1 MSPSLSKITM
11 SPNATTHPSLNHQQT
26 SILTTDASLS
36 DGRVSPPSHDPYSY
50 AFAQASQQLFF
61 VTSYSDFDKLAH
73 GPRGNAAKH
82 TLRVYGFEA
91 NGSSLV
97 LLHVAGEGSEVIN
110 PAFSRFHPRLNV
122 VYTCTEDIEDNGRI
136 LAYQINTD
144 GSLELTGSVDAGGTS
159 TCYLTVDRDQRHL
172 IAVNYWDSSL
182 AVIPLKEDGSFAGKI
197 KNMYDPRGGIAMRAQ
212 AKKFGG
218 VNHSNNDES
227 TIAQRQVDPHSHA
240 LVLDPF
246 EGCVAYVP
254 DLGKDLIREFWYD
267 KEAGS
272 VACELNVLPSGMS
285 TGRPDGPRYFEFHPR
300 FNVAYVVNELSS
312 TVAVFRVDRELLSE
326 IALAS
331 KNKQP
336 MDQFK
341 NRSTLRLIQSIK
353 TVPSAFP
360 IEMNT
365 CGRMCVHPSGKFVV
379 VSNRGHESITIFRV
393 KQCNSTNGGKAS
405 KGTLAQV
412 GFFHTRGE
420 TPRHFQFDAS
430 GQILIVA
437 NQDSD
442 TIAVFTFNLT
452 TGEIKYTGNEY
463 RVPSPNFICSCPM
476 SDRYDDDDNNFV
488 AVDVVADMNN
498 HLTMM
503 EQNRDTITS
512 IPSTVMFDLTKKN
525 SVEDELRKEIEE
537 LKKQISILSPGGTPM
552 TSAATSLTSDGAQ
565 KLRDLFENRCTL
577 DRLEER

>member
-1 MSPSLSKITM
+1 M
-11 SPNATTHPSLNHQQT
+11 
-26 SILTTDASLS
+26 
-36 DGRVSPPSHDPYSY
+36 
-50 AFAQASQQLFF
+50 
-61 VTSYSDFDKLAH
+61 
-73 GPRGNAAKH
+73 
-82 TLRVYGFEA
+82 
-91 NGSSLV
+91 
-97 LLHVAGEGSEVIN
+97 
-110 PAFSRFHPRLNV
+110 
-122 VYTCTEDIEDNGRI
+122 
-136 LAYQINTD
+136 
-144 GSLELTGSVDAGGTS
+144 
-159 TCYLTVDRDQRHL
+159 
-172 IAVNYWDSSL
+172 
-182 AVIPLKEDGSFAGKI
+182 
-197 KNMYDPRGGIAMRAQ
+197 
-212 AKKFGG
+212 
-218 VNHSNNDES
+218 
-227 TIAQRQVDPHSHA
+227 
-240 LVLDPF
+240 
-246 EGCVAYVP
+246 
-254 DLGKDLIREFWYD
+254 
-267 KEAGS
+267 
-272 VACELNVLPSGMS
+272 
-285 TGRPDGPRYFEFHPR
+285 
-300 FNVAYVVNELSS
+300 
-312 TVAVFRVDRELLSE
+312 AVFRVDRELLSE

>member
-1 MSPSLSKITM
+1 MYFNQSNPTQGMPPNVRPSLT
-11 SPNATTHPSLNHQQT
+11 HQQT

-36 DGRVSPPSHDPYSY
+36 DGRVSPPSQPYSEEET
-50 AFAQASQQLFF
+50 SQQLFF

-73 GPRGNAAKH
+73 GPRGHVAKH
-82 TLRVYGFEA
+82 TLRVYGFDPS
-91 NGSSLV
+91 GSSLV
-97 LLHVAGEGSEVIN
+97 LLHVAGEGSAVIN

-122 VYTCTEDIEDNGRI
+122 VYTCTEDIEENGQI
-136 LAYQINTD
+136 LAYQIHSD
-144 GSLELTGSVDAGGTS
+144 GSLTLLGSVDAGGTS
-159 TCYLTVDRDQRHL
+159 TCYLTIDREQRNL

-182 AVIPLKEDGSFAGKI
+182 AVIPLSREDGTFLGGI
-197 KNMYDPRGGIAMRAQ
+197 KNIYDPRGGQAMRAA

-267 KEAGS
+267 KEGS
-272 VACELNVLPSGMS
+272 RIACELNVLPSGLS
-285 TGRPDGPRYFEFHPR
+285 TGKPDGPRYFEFHPR

-326 IALAS
+326 IAHAS

-336 MDQFK
+336 MERFK
-341 NRSTLRLIQSIK
+341 GRSTLKLIQSIK

-360 IEMNT
+360 TEMNT
-365 CGRMCVHPSGKFVV
+365 CGRMCVHPSGRFVV
-379 VSNRGHESITIFRV
+379 VSNRGHESIAIFKV
-393 KQCNSTNGGKAS
+393 KQCNSAGGKAM

-452 TGEIKYTGNEY
+452 TGAIQFSGNEY
-463 RVPSPNFICSCPM
+463 RVPSPNFVCSCPM
-476 SDRYDDDDNNFV
+476 VDRYSDDEDNDV
-488 AVDVVADMNN
+488 PMAVGNGNILHNTGSV
-498 HLTMM
+498 
-503 EQNRDTITS
+503 
-512 IPSTVMFDLTKKN
+512 PS
-525 SVEDELRKEIEE
+525 SVEFDSSRKSSVDHELQLARKEIEV
-537 LKKQISILSPGGTPM
+537 LKRQIAMLTPVTSPEST
-552 TSAATSLTSDGAQ
+552 LTSDAA
-565 KLRDLFENRCTL
+565 RDLKDLFV
-577 DRLEER
+577 DRNNLGKLEEA

>member
-1 MSPSLSKITM
+1 
-11 SPNATTHPSLNHQQT
+11 
-26 SILTTDASLS
+26 
-36 DGRVSPPSHDPYSY
+36 
-50 AFAQASQQLFF
+50 
-61 VTSYSDFDKLAH
+61 
-73 GPRGNAAKH
+73 
-82 TLRVYGFEA
+82 VYGFDA

-122 VYTCTEDIEDNGRI
+122 VYTCTEDIEENGRI
-136 LAYQINTD
+136 LAYQINND
-144 GSLELTGSVDAGGTS
+144 GSLTLTGSVDAGGTS

-267 KEAGS
+267 KEAGN

-285 TGRPDGPRYFEFHPR
+285 TGRPDGPRYFEFHPS

-336 MDQFK
+336 MDKFK

-365 CGRMCVHPSGKFVV
+365 CGRMCVHPSGRFVV

-393 KQCNSTNGGKAS
+393 KQCNSANGGKAS

-476 SDRYDDDDNNFV
+476 SDRYDDDEDNFV
-488 AVDVVADMNN
+488 AVDVVAGMNN
-498 HLTMM
+498 PMTMM
-503 EQNRDTITS
+503 EQNRLTGTS
-512 IPSTVMFDLTKKN
+512 IPSTVMFDPTQKS
-525 SVEDELRKEIEE
+525 SVEDELRKEIAE
-537 LKKQISILSPGGTPM
+537 LKKQIAVLSPSGTPM
-552 TSAATSLTSDGAQ
+552 TSPETTLTSDGAQ
-565 KLRDLFENRCTL
+565 KLRDLFEDRCTL
-577 DRLEER
+577 DKLEER